1 MMDYATAITDTLSRS
16 HRVLPIK
23 DGPEGSRCM
32 PPEDLENAVAGRYF
46 CSEKP
51 MDPAIFASTL
61 DELRETGVIQEET
74 YPQVYD
80 LPGQEPQDYKVLVL
94 H

>member
-1 MMDYATAITDTLSRS
+1 MTNYATAITDTLSRS

-32 PPEDLENAVAGRYF
+32 FPEDLENAVAGNYF
-46 CSEKP
+46 TPEKP

-61 DELRETGVIQEET
+61 DKLREDGVLQEGT
-74 YPQVYD
+74 YPQVYG
-80 LPGQEPQDYKVLVL
+80 LPGPGQQDYKVLVL
-94 H
+94 P